1 MCKKDVTA
9 NNCSPEEVLLVN
21 YQGDDDTTSFTIEAQ
36 TYIIQ
41 FDFKGDIIFLQQRAR
56 YDGYLQFTEIY
67 FEGTNTDLY
76 ISNSGKTSTLDNRL
90 VNMSRCQDVRTISNT
105 EVLVYN
111 RSEYN

>member
-9 NNCSPEEVLLVN
+9 NNCSPEEVLRVN
-21 YQGDDDTTSFTIEAQ
+21 YQGDDDATSFTIEAQ

-76 ISNSGKTSTLDNRL
+76 MYLVFRQNFQSRH
-90 VNMSRCQDVRTISNT
+90 VNMSRYQDVRTISNT

-111 RSEYN
+111 R